1 VLERSVLNTEPVF
14 QVIEDNNVV
23 TLLADWSEGDE
34 EVEELLGAL
43 GSKQLPVVA
52 IFPAGDPYRPK
63 KLSGFYSRG
72 ELIRKLQDAGPS
84 SNTAVPLV
92 ASGR

>member
-1 VLERSVLNTEPVF
+1 M
-14 QVIEDNNVV
+14 V

-34 EVEELLGAL
+34 EVEQLLEAL

-52 IFPAGDPYRPK
+52 IFPANDPYRPK

-72 ELIRKLQDAGPS
+72 ELIRQLRDAGPS
-84 SNTAVPLV
+84 VSTTPPLV
-92 ASGR
+92 ASGRAAD

>member
-1 VLERSVLNTEPVF
+1 MLE
-14 QVIEDNNVV
+14 
-23 TLLADWSEGDE
+23 
-34 EVEELLGAL
+34 AL

-72 ELIRKLQDAGPS
+72 DLLRKLKEAGPS
-84 SNTAVPLV
+84 SALATRLTA
-92 ASGR
+92 AER

>member
-1 VLERSVLNTEPVF
+1 M
-14 QVIEDNNVV
+14 I

-34 EVEELLGAL
+34 EVEQLLDAL

-52 IFPAGDPYRPK
+52 IFPSGDPYRPK

-72 ELIRKLQDAGPS
+72 ELIRKLKDAGPS
-84 SNTAVPLV
+84 SKSTAPRG
-92 ASGR
+92 ASGRRTD